1 MANKQN
7 VLPFQ
12 DNEIEELA
20 KTITKQ
26 IAWIR
31 GAVSVEP
38 NYLNMM
44 KSLKENQIRLNVIID
59 DEIKSSEYLLELYG
73 EKV

>member
-12 DNEIEELA
+12 DNEIEELV

-73 EKV
+73 EKK